1 MRTPDGEMIF
11 VTGHFVFRYVGGF
24 RRGVVA
30 GPGTIYETNGN
41 IRCDATDAPP
51 QGRILVANRMSD
63 DLKNRQESLN
73 NQTS

>member
-11 VTGHFVFRYVGGF
+11 FTGYFVFRYVGGF

-41 IRCDATDAPP
+41 IRCDAADAPP
-51 QGRILVANRMSD
+51 QGRISVADRMSD
-63 DLKNRQESLN
+63 ALKNRQEPPYD
-73 NQTS
+73 QTT

>member
-1 MRTPDGEMIF
+1 MIF
-11 VTGHFVFRYVGGF
+11 FTGYFVFRYVGGF

-51 QGRILVANRMSD
+51 QGRISVANGISD
-63 DLKNRQESLN
+63 ALKSRQESPN
-73 NQTS
+73 DKTI